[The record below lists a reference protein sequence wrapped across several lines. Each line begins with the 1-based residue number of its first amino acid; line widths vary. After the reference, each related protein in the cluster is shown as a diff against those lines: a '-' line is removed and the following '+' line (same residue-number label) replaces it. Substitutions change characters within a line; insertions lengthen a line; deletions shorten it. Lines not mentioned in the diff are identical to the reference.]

1 MCRLRPGSNRLCPGW
16 SQLRLHPPPE
26 PRHPGSNQRCTLPA
40 RPRRCCWCRRGCL
53 CPHRRLR
60 SHLRRSLALSPSL
73 CLTATLSLSLS
84 LSTRVLLLN
93 ILSLIFH
100 RLAHLMVFLSSCL
113 SHLSP
118 PLFVLLFLFLVL
130 SSSSFPP
137 FLPSGWPEDDK
148 LTLCVVL
155 FRTSLAERNIAA
167 RASPRHAEASC
178 GCCCCCSCC
187 CCCCCCCSSN
197 CCCCCCCSC
206 CSCCCCC

>member
-1 MCRLRPGSNRLCPGW
+1 MCRLRPGANQLRPGW
-16 SQLRLHPPPE
+16 SQLCLRPPPE
-26 PRHPGSNQRCTLPA
+26 PHHPGSNQRCTLPA
-40 RPRRCCWCRRGCL
+40 RPRRCCWRRRGCF

-60 SHLRRSLALSPSL
+60 SHLRRSLALSLSL

-84 LSTRVLLLN
+84 FSTLVLLLN

-118 PLFVLLFLFLVL
+118 PLFFLLFHFLVL

-148 LTLCVVL
+148 LTLCVV
-155 FRTSLAERNIAA
+155 FFCTNLAEHNIAA
-167 RASPRHAEASC
+167 RGSPRHA
-178 GCCCCCSCC
+178 
-187 CCCCCCCSSN
+187 
-197 CCCCCCCSC
+197 
-206 CSCCCCC
+206 